1 MLLTLNQVLAIIL
14 TAAAVVVATLLALF
28 LVQLRRTARE
38 GERTLV
44 KAQELMDGM
53 KAIET
58 RIDASLDDLGQIL
71 QTSKRAVSRLSDI
84 TFFLGTKVLRPSAK
98 YWPLLFPLIRFGWQ
112 QLKKRKEKHHGE

>member
-14 TAAAVVVATLLALF
+14 TVAAVVVATLLALF

-44 KAQELMDGM
+44 KAQEVMDGM

-58 RIDASLDDLGQIL
+58 RIDAGLDDLGQVL

-84 TFFLGTKVLRPSAK
+84 TLFLSTKVLRPSAK
-98 YWPLLFPLIRFGWQ
+98 YWPLLLPLIRFGWQ
-112 QLKKRKEKHHGE
+112 QMKKRKERRHGE